1 MKIFCSMPF
10 LTMVCAN
17 IGTEAQD
24 LQFNLEFSEISPLLN
39 KANSSISISSAA
51 ELDGSEIRSK
61 VLPKGPCPLII
72 K

>member
-1 MKIFCSMPF
+1 MDYAS
-10 LTMVCAN
+10 
-17 IGTEAQD
+17 IGTEAHD

-39 KANSSISISSAA
+39 KANSSISIVNDFTA

-61 VLPKGPCPLII
+61 VSAKGPSVWII